1 MELILNEAQ
10 RYIDMGLPIIPNKYK
25 GKAPLKKAWAS
36 WAQTSNQDLSD
47 WQRDYGKFNLGLVTG
62 SNSGILAI
70 DIDGQQA
77 YDDFYNEYS
86 EYTNKTC
93 MYKTSEYGWRI
104 LFKIPNDKELKSK
117 SQRYEGEHQEIS
129 FLANGKQTII
139 PPSVHPSGYRYEW
152 IEGHSIFD
160 IEIQECPKSIIE
172 LLEDKV
178 KKTNNK
184 PKKEKNDVNIPININ
199 NSQNN
204 NIYINYIMNKFG
216 NKCERFKESIRI
228 QRNEGLSEEEWF
240 NWISVFSSAG
250 LHEMAR
256 IFSTLSHK
264 HDKRSDSRIDK
275 LKSDKVFP
283 IRCTTLGCDCCD
295 ITTCYGN
302 VNYNKDN
309 EITNSPVTYLS
320 KISNIM
326 PPKDAIYSD
335 ILKKFENIEDY
346 TIDKKGRVVAYPK
359 GDKPLRIVSN
369 FVIVPEKQIIRDD
382 GEEKEGEVLVHGL
395 LEGGKKLSQVNTSI
409 NALMNL
415 EFVPIKWG
423 IMPYISSGTVNK
435 ESIRVITQQLSR
447 NIETE
452 ITYTHLGWT
461 KDDEGNFIYLH
472 SNGAIGKTNVNVDIN
487 ENLSKYKL
495 PSSTED
501 KNKALFATLGFL
513 DVCDTSITVPL
524 LAMTYLSPLVSIA
537 EKIGRTPNFIIWIY
551 GLTGSRKTS
560 LALAT
565 LNHFGDFTSNT
576 PPATFKDTHNSI
588 EVKMFLAK
596 DSLIVIDDFHP
607 GVDSVQSRQMKST
620 AEKILRNYGDRIGR
634 SRMNS
639 NMGLN
644 KTFKPR
650 GLAIVTGEDLPNGTS
665 STARFIG
672 IEVKRDSIDLDKLT
686 EIQDNHELLGEA
698 MLLYIQW
705 ISKNEDRIQEL
716 ILQYLDASRRI
727 FNTNTSHA
735 RIGEGI
741 SWLYVGFKIF
751 QTFMREELT
760 ENSENISKLDN
771 VCNDALNVVREN
783 QIKLYKKQEIET
795 VFLEALEE
803 LINTNKVYLID
814 LSENTD
820 EIIYQGKFI
829 GYKDDEFLYIHDA
842 TVYGEVNSFLGKR
855 NESLNISMDALLKIF
870 RDKNMIKTETNQL
883 KPKKLVPVDGN
894 KKRLRLVH
902 LKRANLNI

>member
-10 RYIDMGLPIIPNKYK
+10 RYIDMGLAIIPCKYK
-25 GKAPLKKAWAS
+25 DKAPLKKSWAS
-36 WAQTSNQDLSD
+36 WAKTNMQDISD
-47 WQRDYGKFNLGLVTG
+47 WKKDYGKFNLGLVTG
-62 SNSGILAI
+62 ANSGILAI
-70 DIDGQQA
+70 DLDGQQA
-77 YDDFYNEYS
+77 YDDFYNKYGK
-86 EYTNKTC
+86 YITKTC

-104 LFKIPNDKELKSK
+104 LFKIPEGKVLKSK
-117 SQRYEGEHQEIS
+117 AKRYEGEHQEIS
-129 FLANGKQTII
+129 FLSNGKQTIM
-139 PPSVHPSGYRYEW
+139 PPSIHPSGHRYEW

-160 IEIQECPKSIIE
+160 IDIQECPEVIIE

-178 KKTNNK
+178 KKDNK
-184 PKKEKNDVNIPININ
+184 KAKKDKSDVNIPITVN
-199 NSQNN
+199 NSQNDS
-204 NIYINYIMNKFG
+204 IYNSYILNKFA
-216 NKCERFKESIRI
+216 NKCDKLNEAIKI

-240 NWISVFSSAG
+240 SWISVFSSAG
-250 LHEMAR
+250 LHEIAR
-256 IFSTLSHK
+256 MFSCLSNK
-264 HDKRSDSRIDK
+264 HDERSESRIDK
-275 LKSDKVFP
+275 LQLEGAYP

-295 ITTCYGN
+295 ITSCYGK
-302 VNYNKDN
+302 VNYNKYE

-320 KISNIM
+320 KISNIV
-326 PPKDAIYSD
+326 PPKDPIYSD

-382 GEEKEGEVLVHGL
+382 GEEKEGEILVHGL
-395 LEGGKKLSQVNTSI
+395 LEGGEKLQKVSTGTNS
-409 NALMNL
+409 LMNL
-415 EFVPIKWG
+415 EFVSTKWG
-423 IMPYISSGTVNK
+423 IAPYISAGTVNR
-435 ESIRVITQQLSR
+435 ESTRIITQQLSR

-452 ITYTHLGWT
+452 VTYTHLGWT
-461 KDDEGNFIYLH
+461 RDWEGNLIYLH
-472 SNGAIGKTNVNVDIN
+472 SEGAVGRSDINVDIN
-487 ENLSKYKL
+487 ENLSNYKL
-495 PSSTED
+495 PSST
-501 KNKALFATLGFL
+501 KNVQKALSATLDYL
-513 DVCDTSITVPL
+513 SVCDTSITVPL
-524 LAMTYLSPLVSIA
+524 LAITYLSPLVSIT
-537 EKIGRTPNFIIWIY
+537 EKIGRTPNFIIWLH

-565 LNHFGDFTSNT
+565 LNHFGNFTSNT

-596 DSLIVIDDFHP
+596 DSLLVIDDFHP
-607 GVDSVQSRQMKST
+607 VVDSVQARQMKST
-620 AEKILRNYGDRIGR
+620 AENILRNYGDRIGR

-665 STARFIG
+665 STARFVG

-751 QTFMREELT
+751 QTFMHEKLT
-760 ENSENISKLDN
+760 ENSEYISKLDS
-771 VCNDALNVVREN
+771 VCNDALNIVMEN

-814 LSENTD
+814 LNENTD

-883 KPKKLVPVDGN
+883 KPKKLVPVDGD